1 MNGWMDARMRL
12 NECMNGW
19 TMVSN
24 ILAISSRRIAS
35 KLRELAA
42 RMQRCLQ
49 TCINRPG
56 GANLLAAATSNWMSR
71 RGFASKGVSLWHEAF
86 NFLML
91 TVTVTV
97 GSGNCVYKYVT
108 NYISLP
114 SENTSNH
121 IKRQMHVAGW
131 RKRYNC
137 AKQPCPEAYANVCF
151 EAWVYVCVCFFL

>member
-91 TVTVTV
+91 TVTVAVTV
-97 GSGNCVYKYVT
+97 TVSTSMLQITSACPAKTHQTTSSDRCMWRADKNVTTVLNSHVPKPMQMCVLKH
-108 NYISLP
+108 
-114 SENTSNH
+114 EC
-121 IKRQMHVAGW
+121 M
-131 RKRYNC
+131 
-137 AKQPCPEAYANVCF
+137 
-151 EAWVYVCVCFFL
+151 CVCFFL